1 MDFDTSIKC
10 ISLSILLSSLYF
22 FFRYLVIV
30 HPLRSRNFNTK
41 SRAVRIISVVWLMPF
56 LILAPYFLPHQVYN
70 YYAYS
75 DYGVIRR
82 ALCTEILHK
91 VVSENFAK
99 AYAMLLLLVLYF
111 IPVMVLCFTCGSIAL
126 RLLGVTDEQ
135 TIIKSS
141 LRKEEA
147 GRRKVGIVC
156 FNPPM

>member
-1 MDFDTSIKC
+1 
-10 ISLSILLSSLYF
+10 
-22 FFRYLVIV
+22 
-30 HPLRSRNFNTK
+30 
-41 SRAVRIISVVWLMPF
+41 MPF
-56 LILAPYFLPHQVYN
+56 LILAPYFLPQKVFA

-75 DYGVIRR
+75 EYGVIRR
-82 ALCTEILHK
+82 ELCTENLIK
-91 VVSENFAK
+91 IISPAFAY

-147 GRRKVGIVC
+147 GRRKVTTPKQILEAIDHLPMAYFNLQNPRSDSSCLCLFACLLVC
-156 FNPPM
+156 CLFFVYVCLLRLIMPL